1 MSDSSLQELE
11 ATARAYEARLVPS
24 LFQPW
29 AQWLVDATDFPTGHH
44 VLDVACGTGV
54 LARAI
59 AGRVGRTGSVVGVDV
74 NPGMLRVA
82 RSIAPDLEWREGS
95 VEALPFEDSTFDAVV
110 SQFALMLFPDRPAAL
125 REMIR
130 VLKPG
135 GSLAIVVFDSLAEN
149 EAYAAIANTYERVVD
164 AATADALR
172 YPFSL
177 GDTSALRALVADTG
191 LTDTMLVSETGV
203 ARFPSVRDTVLA
215 DVEGWFPL
223 ANIELSDS
231 TIDEVI
237 AEAGV
242 SLHAFVIA
250 GGVVEFPVSVHSI
263 AGRKA

>member
-1 MSDSSLQELE
+1 MSEWSLRELE
-11 ATARAYEARLVPS
+11 ATARAYEERLVPS

-29 AQWLVDATDFPTGHH
+29 AHWLADTVELQTGHH
-44 VLDVACGTGV
+44 VLDVGCGTGV

-59 AGRVGRTGSVVGVDV
+59 AERVGLAGSVVGVDV

-82 RSIAPDLEWREGS
+82 RRIAPDLEWREGS
-95 VEALPFEDSTFDAVV
+95 VDALPFHDASFDAVV
-110 SQFALMLFPDRPAAL
+110 SQFALMLFPDRPAAT
-125 REMIR
+125 REMSR

-149 EAYAAIANTYERVVD
+149 EAYEAIANTYERVVG

-177 GDTSALRALVADTG
+177 GDTEELSQLVADAG
-191 LTDTMLVSETGV
+191 LTVTTLVSETGV

-223 ANIELSDS
+223 ARIELSDPM
-231 TIDEVI
+231 IDEVV
-237 AEAGV
+237 AEAGDT
-242 SLHAFVIA
+242 LGAYIGA
-250 GGVVEFPVSVHSI
+250 GGVVELPVSVHAI
-263 AGRKA
+263 AGRKP